1 VDSSELRA
9 LKRSYE
15 SDLRHLRNA
24 KRHLET
30 AKKDLKDDHNN
41 NSLVKIL
48 EENVVVDDK
57 YYEKDEI
64 EFSYYSISDAIGLV
78 AGYITSVERTIGRLE
93 EAIERAEAEEAA
105 ESGD

>member
-1 VDSSELRA
+1 MTRYLRTEIWVT
-9 LKRSYE
+9 LKSNV
-15 SDLRHLRNA
+15 LQKI
-24 KRHLET
+24 KRQ
-30 AKKDLKDDHNN
+30 NRIY

-57 YYEKDEI
+57 YYENDEI

-93 EAIERAEAEEAA
+93 DAIERAEAEEAA